1 MSPDEA
7 LAIDFAKLSVC
18 SPTTAAAADME
29 AAGALGVEVGAGT
42 VAPMPK
48 WLARVAPATA
58 AAAVSWGDGP
68 SYRTGCSARAMAK
81 DELVRR

>member
-7 LAIDFAKLSVC
+7 LAMDFAKLSVC

-29 AAGALGVEVGAGT
+29 AAGALGVEV

-68 SYRTGCSARAMAK
+68 SYRTGCSARAMAE